1 MEAGNHGR
9 HKGLTPDPRKI
20 EWESDSVA
28 EEMKEAKLGSA
39 VTFTK
44 SVNHVEFGQEVG
56 GECDELFF
64 GSAPQSRS
72 AVQTIE
78 QLSQLLINV
87 GRQAEEIASLRGLHG
102 SRLSRPLIHILE
114 KMPVDR
120 TVVRNVKV
128 ARWQRF

>member
-9 HKGLTPDPRKI
+9 HKRLTPNSRKI
-20 EWESDSVA
+20 EWVSYGVA

-39 VTFTK
+39 VAFAK
-44 SVNHVEFGQEVG
+44 SVNHVEFGQEVR
-56 GECDELFF
+56 GERDELFF
-64 GSAPQSRS
+64 GSTPQIRS

-87 GRQAEEIASLRGLHG
+87 GRQTEEIASLRGLHG